1 MANSNLINDIVL
13 PDSMVEFRNNT
24 VITNALRPH
33 YDDTYEY
40 RGAKAGATINLRT
53 HQEFTVREDT
63 LNIDVQDVEQK
74 SVALARSKVFG
85 VDFTYTDAELTQ
97 DVDGF
102 MEFRVKPAMATLA
115 AKVDQYVYETI
126 SDGVNQAVTLP
137 VTNIDSDDILNAG
150 VKLDDASVPRDG
162 QRTVIL
168 NPKGMKQLVSSSAS
182 LFNNARNISQ
192 QYNDGIVE
200 VPSLGF
206 NFGMSQNV
214 VTHTTGAYDAN
225 YDVKTAP
232 TNGATTLDVDTGTGA
247 IKKGDIFTIADVYAV
262 NKLTKQSTGELMQ
275 FVVTA
280 DSAGGDVNLSIS
292 PPIYLSGQYQNVN
305 STPAVNA
312 DLVFIGT
319 ASTAYPQALAFH
331 PSVGAVGFCDL
342 VIPQGGIIDGSR
354 KVEDGISMRCLTGY
368 DIMTSQQYI
377 RFDVLMGAV
386 AVEPTAGC
394 RIYTP

>member
-24 VITNALRPH
+24 VITNSLRPH
-33 YDDTYEY
+33 YDDTYEFK
-40 RGAKAGATINLRT
+40 GAKAGATINLRT
-53 HQEFTVREDT
+53 HQEFTVREDS

-74 SVALARSKVFG
+74 SVALARTKIFG

-102 MEFRVKPAMATLA
+102 MEYRVRPAMATLA

-126 SDGVNQAVTLP
+126 SDGVNQAVALP

-214 VTHTTGAYDAN
+214 NTHTVGSHDGAYDIAT
-225 YDVKTAP
+225 VP
-232 TNGATTLDVDTGTGA
+232 TSGDTTLDVDTGTGTF
-247 IKKGDIFTIADVYAV
+247 KKGDIITCAVNSV
-262 NKLTKQSTGELMQ
+262 NKLTKQDTGELMQ
-275 FVVTA
+275 FTVTA
-280 DSAGGDVNLSIS
+280 DSAGGTATIGIS
-292 PPIYLSGQYQNVN
+292 PAIISEGQYQNVVAM
-305 STPAVNA
+305 PALNDAVVV
-312 DLVFIGT
+312 LGT
-319 ASTAYPQALAFH
+319 LSTAYPQALAMH

-354 KVEDGISMRCLTGY
+354 KAEDGLSMRCLTGY